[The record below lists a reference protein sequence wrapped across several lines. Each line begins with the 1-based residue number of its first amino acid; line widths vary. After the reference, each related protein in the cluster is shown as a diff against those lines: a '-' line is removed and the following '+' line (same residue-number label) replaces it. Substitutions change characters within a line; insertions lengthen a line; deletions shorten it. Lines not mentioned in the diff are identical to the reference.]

1 MKTLTTLTAV
11 AALFA
16 GVSIANAAG
25 MENHTLKGQETTN
38 AAFCLQTNG
47 GAKNCKFASKKA
59 CDKVA
64 QPEGAT
70 CVQNPKRATTGS
82 GMGKMK

>member
-1 MKTLTTLTAV
+1 MKTLTTLAAV
-11 AALFA
+11 AALVA

-25 MENHTLKGQETTN
+25 VENHTLKGQETTN
-38 AAFCLQTNG
+38 AAFCSQTNG
-47 GAKNCKFASKKA
+47 GAMNCKFASKEA
-59 CDKVA
+59 CEKVA

-70 CVQNPKRATTGS
+70 CVQNPERGTTGS